1 LHFQLAARWKS
12 MSDEDK
18 QKYLHLEHQDRER
31 FERESAEADV
41 VRLAELER
49 RRSAQVVQKGEDA
62 TSRGARKAQ
71 DEERERREDLKESR
85 RLKREA
91 EMGDDERAER
101 DRLIAQ
107 KKAEVDERQ
116 RKRDEEEKALAKQ
129 HKKLDKETSKK
140 SANRLE
146 YLFKQSP
153 IFAKLKMGRGAMND
167 EPPEEEEQPGKKGRH
182 AQAGSKP
189 HHIHDKESAEEEE
202 DEEQEDEQHI
212 FLTKQPS
219 SIKHGQ
225 LKPYQLESLNWMIH
239 LAEKGLNG
247 ILADEVSYVCSLGS
261 KFCFLVRGA
270 SHLIFISFLF
280 DSVDGSGKDS
290 PEYFHHG
297 ISHGIS
303 QDSRATLGLCSK
315 IDFV

>member
-18 QKYLHLEHQDRER
+18 QKYLDQEHQDRER

-41 VRLAELER
+41 VRLSER
-49 RRSAQVVQKGEDA
+49 EKRRSAQFVQEGEGA

-71 DEERERREDLKESR
+71 DEERGRREDLKESR
-85 RLKREA
+85 RAKREA

-101 DRLIAQ
+101 DELIAQ
-107 KKAEVDERQ
+107 KKAEVDQRQ
-116 RKRDEEEKALAKQ
+116 RIRDGEEKAVAKQ

-140 SANRLE
+140 AANRLE

-153 IFAKLKMGRGAMND
+153 IFAKLKMGKGAMND
-167 EPPEEEEQPGKKGRH
+167 EPPEEEEKPEKKGRH
-182 AQAGSKP
+182 AAAGSKP
-189 HHIHDKESAEEEE
+189 HHIHDRESADEEEE
-202 DEEQEDEQHI
+202 EEQEGEQHI

-219 SIKHGQ
+219 SIKFGN

-247 ILADEVSYVCSLGS
+247 ILADEVSYIFSLGE
-261 KFCFLVRGA
+261 KFA
-270 SHLIFISFLF
+270 SLYMVPHI
-280 DSVDGSGKDS
+280 
-290 PEYFHHG
+290 
-297 ISHGIS
+297 
-303 QDSRATLGLCSK
+303 
-315 IDFV
+315 